1 MSGHVALSGPFEG
14 ISLIV
19 DGTDCPVD
27 RPQYRA
33 DREILSNGRTKEN
46 IYGRYNFKYTVG
58 CQISTGKICTVMG
71 PDGGSKS
78 DIKALREGFAAIV
91 TSWDPFEVML
101 ADKGYQ
107 GHWRCLS
114 PFKGRD
120 KLPEEDAFNEVL
132 ASVRILVECTLKR
145 IKQFGVLGNRGRYR
159 CNRESHRQVF
169 NVCCQIT
176 NICLDFEPTWQHTN
190 WYLLAIE
197 NI

>member
-1 MSGHVALSGPFEG
+1 MNGHVALSGPFEG

-58 CQISTGKICTVMG
+58 CQISTGKICTVIG

-78 DIKALREGFAAIV
+78 DIKALREGFVAIV

-107 GHWRCLS
+107 
-114 PFKGRD
+114 
-120 KLPEEDAFNEVL
+120 
-132 ASVRILVECTLKR
+132 
-145 IKQFGVLGNRGRYR
+145 
-159 CNRESHRQVF
+159 
-169 NVCCQIT
+169 
-176 NICLDFEPTWQHTN
+176 
-190 WYLLAIE
+190 
-197 NI
+197 